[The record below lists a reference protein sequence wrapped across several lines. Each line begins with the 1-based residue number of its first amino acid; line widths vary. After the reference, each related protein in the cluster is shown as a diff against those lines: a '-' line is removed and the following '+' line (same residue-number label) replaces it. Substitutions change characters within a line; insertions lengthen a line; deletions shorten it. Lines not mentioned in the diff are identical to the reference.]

1 MNDGLKD
8 KHRKAIFDILTA
20 NPRVE
25 RVVLFGSRAMGT
37 FTTTSDVDLALFGD
51 ELTLTDQAR
60 LAAAIDKLPMA
71 QQVDLLLYKSIDND
85 KLKQHIK
92 KHGKE
97 WFCRGWGMS
106 ADWPLVSLAELY
118 DIRSGLSKPAKDFG
132 TGFPF
137 LSFKDVFYN
146 FFVPNKLTELV
157 QTNERER
164 ESCSIQKD
172 DVFLTRTSETIN
184 ELGMSCVA
192 LKDYDQATFN
202 GFTKRLRP
210 KSGTNLLPE
219 YVGYYLRSPSFR
231 KDMMAFSTLM
241 STRASL
247 NNEMISRLK
256 LLVPPRR
263 EQEKIA
269 YVLKTLDDKIELNR
283 QINQTLEEMAQ
294 AIFKSWF
301 VDFEPVKAKIEAK
314 VSGQDPQRAA
324 MCAISGKTAAELDQ
338 LPPDQFAQLRAT
350 AALFPDELN
359 DSELGLIPKGWD
371 VSTIGNEFHATMG
384 QSPPGSTYNEV
395 GEGMAFFQGRRDFG
409 WRYPVNRVYCTEPK
423 RIAKIGD
430 TLLSVRAPVG
440 DVNKATSGCCIGRGI
455 AALRHKT
462 GCEAYTYYSVKRL
475 EHYFSNFDTE
485 GTVFG
490 SINQKDLKAIKL
502 ICPTDE
508 MLKIFSKIAG
518 KIDSQIL
525 NYEKQ
530 ISTLAQLR
538 DTLLPKLLSGEISVG
553 SAQSTIDEAV

>member
-1 MNDGLKD
+1 MIDGLKD

-164 ESCSIQKD
+164 ESCSIQKG

-314 VSGQDPQRAA
+314 ANGQNPERAA
-324 MCAISGKTAAELDQ
+324 ICAISGKTEAELDH
-338 LPPDQFAQLRAT
+338 LPPDQLAQLRAT
-350 AALFPDELN
+350 AALFPDEFT
-359 DSELGLIPKGWD
+359 DSELGLIPTGWKVRKIED
-371 VSTIGNEFHATMG
+371 II
-384 QSPPGSTYNEV
+384 
-395 GEGMAFFQGRRDFG
+395 
-409 WRYPVNRVYCTEPK
+409 K
-423 RIAKIGD
+423 RF
-430 TLLSVRAPVG
+430 PVG
-440 DVNKATSGCCIGRGI
+440 KKYAQKTASEKGDVPILDQGKSGIIGYHNDKPGVTASLDEPIIVFANHTCYMRLIMHDFSAIQNVLPFRGI
-455 AALRHKT
+455 DLDIYWVYGATFGKQEFVEYKGHWPDFVIKEVVVPDNQLDEKY
-462 GCEAYTYYSVKRL
+462 G
-475 EHYFSNFDTE
+475 EHVGSFFRAIYQNDLQSFS
-485 GTVFG
+485 
-490 SINQKDLKAIKL
+490 
-502 ICPTDE
+502 
-508 MLKIFSKIAG
+508 
-518 KIDSQIL
+518 
-525 NYEKQ
+525 
-530 ISTLAQLR
+530 LAELR
-538 DTLLPKLLSGEISVG
+538 DTLLPKLLSGEIDLSQVP
-553 SAQSTIDEAV
+553 